1 VTSVAAHDHASEA
14 TARRRW
20 AWCGC
25 GAWASPQSGEEGTA
39 GIVGMDHPGRRVG
52 GDEDQLEKST
62 VAGGTDGN
70 DPALAAVV
78 LLINAEE
85 VAPGVENVG
94 VRYAVLASADS
105 DPWVLRASP
114 SPGCGWAT
122 RSRINSYCPLWPLAD
137 RLGATHLFHAD
148 HVSGARATPSGT
160 LGDGVPR
167 RGDVG
172 RHARQRRKRGVSRP
186 AVAVRS
192 SARRMMAT

>member
-1 VTSVAAHDHASEA
+1 
-14 TARRRW
+14 
-20 AWCGC
+20 
-25 GAWASPQSGEEGTA
+25 
-39 GIVGMDHPGRRVG
+39 MDHPGRRVG

-94 VRYAVLASADS
+94 VWYAVLASADS

-137 RLGATHLFHAD
+137 RLGATHLFHAG

-160 LGDGVPR
+160 LGEGAVPSARGLDGVPR

-192 SARRMMAT
+192 SVRRMMAT